1 MGASMN
7 RTTSTRTSRDRPTE
21 LSRLIDVRVRDLDL
35 SSRQVSE
42 RSNGDISPAA
52 VANYR
57 RGIHPATPTDRILRA
72 LSLALG
78 IPLRQLQ
85 RAAGVKES
93 VGEWA
98 PPPEAHQLDRKQ
110 RRVVEAMIKMLVAV
124 PDAKPE
130 KAA

>member
-1 MGASMN
+1 MN
-7 RTTSTRTSRDRPTE
+7 RDRPTE
-21 LSRLIDVRVRDLDL
+21 LSRLIDTTCRDLDL
-35 SSRQVSE
+35 SSRQVAE

-57 RGIHPATPTDRILRA
+57 RGIHSAAPTDRILRG

-93 VGEWA
+93 VGQWA

-110 RRVVEAMIKMLVAV
+110 RRMVEAMIKMLVAV
-124 PDAKPE
+124 PDVKSE
-130 KAA
+130 EAA